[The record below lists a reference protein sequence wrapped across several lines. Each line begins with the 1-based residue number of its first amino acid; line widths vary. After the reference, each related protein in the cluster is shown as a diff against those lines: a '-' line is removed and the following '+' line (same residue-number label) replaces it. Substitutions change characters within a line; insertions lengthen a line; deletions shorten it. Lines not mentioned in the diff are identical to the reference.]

1 MEYGCSNDWATIML
15 VLPYFE
21 FFSHNVSSIWFT
33 DQKSLEVNNLS
44 VSFNNSNFNVAY
56 LESM

>member
-1 MEYGCSNDWATIML
+1 ML

-21 FFSHNVSSIWFT
+21 FFSHNTSIWFT
-33 DQKSLEVNNLS
+33 DQKTLEVNNLS

>member
-1 MEYGCSNDWATIML
+1 ML

-21 FFSHNVSSIWFT
+21 FFSHNASSIWFT

-56 LESM
+56 LESMLYILYKIE